1 MGTGRQVAYSISA
14 LRIVTGVYAKRQL
27 NQSSLGW
34 SCLMHTAQ
42 PEWNSTHIVFAL
54 ERNRAYHMPFGL
66 YTLRIDRCAR
76 LSHEQRDRVELVPGK
91 SQTRS

>member
-1 MGTGRQVAYSISA
+1 
-14 LRIVTGVYAKRQL
+14 
-27 NQSSLGW
+27 
-34 SCLMHTAQ
+34 MHTAQ

-76 LSHEQRDRVELVPGK
+76 LSHEQRDRAELVPGK
-91 SQTRS
+91 SQTRSWEATYDSRINVSVETERLDL